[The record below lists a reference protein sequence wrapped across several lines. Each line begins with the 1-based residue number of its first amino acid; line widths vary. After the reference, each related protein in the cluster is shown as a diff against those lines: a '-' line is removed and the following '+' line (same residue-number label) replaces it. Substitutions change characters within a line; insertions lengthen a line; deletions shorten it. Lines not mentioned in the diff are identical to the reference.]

1 MSYTSEKNHGNKT
14 GMTAAI
20 ALNSAVVAAVLLA
33 PMVVVPKPE
42 PVITVGSN
50 IPLDP
55 PPPPDKQVKD
65 RVADTQKFKKI
76 FVPDAIFQTK
86 ISDPSQ
92 FITGDQITDTL
103 IASGG
108 LSDTVR
114 DGIKIVEPPMPIFK
128 AAVRDRRFASSFQ
141 PDFPTGLLQ
150 KEIEGTVKVKVLIGT
165 DGRVR
170 QVIIL
175 SATQSEFGRATERKA
190 LSSWRFT
197 PATRDGEPVEDWQ
210 TLTVRFDIN

>member
-1 MSYTSEKNHGNKT
+1 MSYTSEKSHGNKT

-20 ALNSAVVAAVLLA
+20 ALNGAVVAAVLLA

-42 PVITVGSN
+42 PVITVGKN

-65 RVADTQKFKKI
+65 RVDDTQKFKKI

-114 DGIKIVEPPMPIFK
+114 DGVKIVEPPMPIFK